1 MTKPTRIQLDT
12 AYTRVGRADD
22 AVVLLN
28 IGLRDAADTRDISV
42 QEALQALR
50 KRDVGIF
57 DAVTVQSD
65 TERTLV
71 IRGVTHASM
80 YDVHAVASDLEQD
93 CIAVWNVGEQ
103 SGELVGPNWASWY
116 RFDPSRFFVLD
127 GERLDSALEA
137 EGQ

>member
-1 MTKPTRIQLDT
+1 MTKPTIIQIDN
-12 AYTRVGRADD
+12 AYTRVGTASDE
-22 AVVLLN
+22 VVMLN

-42 QEALQALR
+42 QEALAALR

-57 DAVTVQSD
+57 DAVVVQSD

-71 IRGVTHASM
+71 IRGVTHASL
-80 YDVHAVASDLEQD
+80 YDIHAVAADLDQD
-93 CIAVWNVGEQ
+93 CIAVWSVGEQ
-103 SGELVGPNWASWY
+103 SGELIGPSTEAWG

>member
-12 AYTRVGRADD
+12 AFTRVGRADD

-42 QEALQALR
+42 HEALRALSG
-50 KRDVGIF
+50 RDVGIF
-57 DAVTVQSD
+57 DAVVVQSD

-80 YDVHAVASDLEQD
+80 YDIHAVSDDLEQD
-93 CIAVWNVGEQ
+93 CIAVWNVDEQ

-137 EGQ
+137 EG

>member
-1 MTKPTRIQLDT
+1 MPKPTRIQLDT
-12 AYTRVGRADD
+12 AYTRVGRAND

-42 QEALQALR
+42 QEALAALR

-80 YDVHAVASDLEQD
+80 YDIFRVAHDLEQD
-93 CIAVWNVGEQ
+93 CIAVWNVTDQ
-103 SGELVGPNWASWY
+103 CGELHGPNSKAWG

>member
-12 AYTRVGRADD
+12 AYTRVGTASD

-42 QEALQALR
+42 HEALRALR

-80 YDVHAVASDLEQD
+80 YDVHAVAADLEQD
-93 CIAVWNVGEQ
+93 CIAVWNIGEQ
-103 SGELVGPNWASWY
+103 SGELIGPNWSSWG